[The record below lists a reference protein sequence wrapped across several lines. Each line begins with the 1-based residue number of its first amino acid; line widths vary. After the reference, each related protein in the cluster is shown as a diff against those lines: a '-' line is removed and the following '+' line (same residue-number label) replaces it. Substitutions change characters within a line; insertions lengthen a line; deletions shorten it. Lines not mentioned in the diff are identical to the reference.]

1 MTTGQKIYESRRKAG
16 LTQEELADRLGVSR
30 QAVSKWESDAA
41 FPETEKI
48 LELCKLFSL
57 SADELLFGQSSGAG
71 AKPEA
76 QEDGK
81 GVTWGRIEHTEAF
94 HYEYISKKRV
104 FGLPLLH
111 VNFGLGFYRAKG
123 IFAFG
128 NFATGFFSYGFLSI
142 GLIAAGFMSLGL
154 LAFGGIA
161 LGLLFGAGGVSTGLL
176 AFGGVAVG
184 VMTFGGLSVGYVAV
198 GGAAIGQYA
207 IGGWAQGWLAVGNS
221 HAFGEHAFVVP
232 AQFSELE
239 AFLDARP
246 SLGWLGGFVRSL
258 SRALNG

>member
-154 LAFGGIA
+154 LAFGG
-161 LGLLFGAGGVSTGLL
+161 
-176 AFGGVAVG
+176 VAVG
-184 VMTFGGLSVGYVAV
+184 VMTFGGLSIGYVAV